1 MEPSVLNSLG
11 RKLLT
16 YRRFFTI
23 LRDAEMCTPFPL
35 PSLDRCHVV
44 LRAHKYR
51 NPFLGDIGVCPTDT
65 SACVYIWLA
74 KYCVSHNKINTG

>member
-1 MEPSVLNSLG
+1 MEPSVFSTLG
-11 RKLLT
+11 RKPLT

-23 LRDAEMCTPFPL
+23 LRGAKMCTLFSV

-44 LRAHKYR
+44 LRASKYR
-51 NPFLGDIGVCPTDT
+51 KPFLGDIGVCPTDT

-74 KYCVSHNKINTG
+74 KYCVSHNKISTG